1 MRHRSALTCGA
12 ATGWMARP
20 QAPAVGTVLGLMDH
34 FVDGSGREFVFGA
47 GLNAF
52 RMLVVRQGSR
62 VFGYVNLCPHYS
74 LPLNVRA
81 DEFLSRDG
89 TRIMCRRHLAIFAIE
104 DGQCI
109 EGACVGSVLDKVP
122 LQIDA
127 LGQVAIG

>member
-1 MRHRSALTCGA
+1 MS
-12 ATGWMARP
+12 RP
-20 QAPAVGTVLGLMDH
+20 QAPPVGTVLGPMDQL
-34 FVDGSGREFVFGA
+34 VDGTGREFVFGA

-104 DGQCI
+104 DGLCI
-109 EGACVGSVLDKVP
+109 DGACIGSALDRVP
-122 LQIDA
+122 LQIDT
-127 LGQVAIG
+127 LDQLIIG

>member
-1 MRHRSALTCGA
+1 MTGSF
-12 ATGWMARP
+12 ATGWMSRP
-20 QAPAVGTVLGLMDH
+20 QAPPVGTVLGPIDLIA
-34 FVDGSGREFVFGA
+34 DGSGREFVFGA

-52 RMLVVRQGSR
+52 RMLVVRQDTR

-89 TRIMCRRHLAIFAIE
+89 ARIMCRRHLAIFAIE
-104 DGQCI
+104 DGMCI
-109 EGACVGSVLDKVP
+109 DGACVGSALDKVP

-127 LGQVAIG
+127 QGQVIIG

>member
-1 MRHRSALTCGA
+1 MTGA
-12 ATGWMARP
+12 EKGWTLRP
-20 QAPAVGTVLGLMDH
+20 QAPSIGTVLGPIGQWA
-34 FVDGSGREFVFGA
+34 DGAAREFVFGA

-52 RMLVVRQGSR
+52 RMLVVRKGSR

-104 DGQCI
+104 DGLCI
-109 EGACVGSVLDKVP
+109 DGACIGSALDRVP
-122 LQIDA
+122 LQIDT
-127 LGQVAIG
+127 LDQLIIG